1 MLCCA
6 GGWWCLLLVLQQS
19 RIYVI
24 PSLLSCC
31 VHSPAFGLCLPNV
44 QLTLL
49 SSSSFSTISAPTAS
63 DKEWPQPWRG
73 DLVTQQLFWP
83 VFLPSLKL
91 WVVVNLASFLRVSS
105 FPEVLVVGSKGI
117 YSDLIILTAI
127 SNPKGRSSRPPTS
140 TSSRQQG
147 YLLFFC
153 WTWLRSRPQRGDPA
167 GLRPQP

>member
-1 MLCCA
+1 ML
-6 GGWWCLLLVLQQS
+6 GTFSSFW
-19 RIYVI
+19 
-24 PSLLSCC
+24 PLSAKCT
-31 VHSPAFGLCLPNV
+31 V
-44 QLTLL
+44 TLL

-105 FPEVLVVGSKGI
+105 FPEVLVAGSKSI